1 MASTSNPNAITAE
14 ISQDARGKSAQ
25 NQSEFLSEASRAMIE
40 TWRSNVEGP
49 THDETISDRAKATQT
64 ARTSQKPQEKDVRL
78 DEGPPSGVTPLI
90 SKALLHAIAFI
101 VENA

>member
-1 MASTSNPNAITAE
+1 MASTSNPNAITTGGP
-14 ISQDARGKSAQ
+14 QGPRGKSSQ
-25 NQSEFLSEASRAMIE
+25 NQSELLSEASRARIE
-40 TWRSNVEGP
+40 NWRSNVEGS
-49 THDETISDRAKATQT
+49 TNDETVSDQARAKQT
-64 ARTSQKPQEKDVRL
+64 VRISQKPQEKTVRL